1 MGLGSC
7 RKLEAELRVRLQQEE
22 ARLEQARAQYVS
34 NQELLLQFENGID
47 NLVIRLHGI
56 NVPEQVWGVQRS
68 WGHSATSCSCLSPP
82 CVLSPVRDPWQ
93 ELFHRTTGWLGL
105 ERISKV
111 IQFQPSCYEQGCQ
124 ALNQASD
131 QPSQGP
137 IQPDLAG
144 MGHPQLSEQPMPGP
158 HHPLGWHEL
167 SLYLCSQKLK
177 VTLHLSRVQSP
188 GSE

>member
-105 ERISKV
+105 ERITKV
-111 IQFQPSCYEQGCQ
+111 IQFQPSCHGPGVPPAQ
-124 ALNQASD
+124 AAQC
-131 QPSQGP
+131 P
-137 IQPDLAG
+137 IQPGLMHLQGWVFNAAV
-144 MGHPQLSEQPMPGP
+144 
-158 HHPLGWHEL
+158 HHCGIW
-167 SLYLCSQKLK
+167 C
-177 VTLHLSRVQSP
+177 
-188 GSE
+188 